1 MPLKQLGELER
12 LREAL
17 IERSR
22 ERARSRAEQ
31 ARLEAEAA
39 RLRDEFKHAMRE
51 LGGVQPLPPRGRHI
65 PVPRPHTP
73 TARLREADER
83 AVLQESLS
91 DGLDAE
97 ELLETDEQLSWRRS
111 GIGPDVVVRLRR
123 GHWSIQ
129 AEVDLHGHR
138 VDEARSALAEFLREA
153 QRAGLRC
160 VRVVH
165 GKGLGSRDRVP
176 VLKQRVRH
184 WLAQREEVIAYTQ
197 ARPAQGG
204 AGALLVLLAPAG
216 RTPRGRGA

>member
-1 MPLKQLGELER
+1 VPLKTVAELER

-22 ERARSRAEQ
+22 EQARSRAEQ
-31 ARLEAEAA
+31 ARLELEAA
-39 RLRDEFKHAMRE
+39 RVRDEFKHAMRD
-51 LGGVQPLPPRGRHI
+51 LGGVQPLPPRGRHA
-65 PVPRPHTP
+65 PAPRAHAP

-83 AVLQESLS
+83 AALQESLS

-97 ELLETDEQLSWRRS
+97 ELLETDDQLAWRRP

-123 GHWSIQ
+123 GHWSVQ
-129 AEVDLHGHR
+129 GEVDLHGHR
-138 VDEARSALAEFLREA
+138 VDEARVALAEFLREA
-153 QRAGLRC
+153 QRIGLRC
-160 VRVVH
+160 VRVIH

-176 VLKQRVRH
+176 VLKLRVRH
-184 WLAQREEVIAYTQ
+184 WLAQREEVIAYAQ

-216 RTPRGRGA
+216 RGVRRSGP

>member
-1 MPLKQLGELER
+1 MPPKQLSELER

-17 IERSR
+17 V
-22 ERARSRAEQ
+22 ERAREQSRSRTEQ

-39 RLRDEFKHAMRE
+39 RVRDEFKHAMRE
-51 LGGVQPLPPRGRHI
+51 LGGVQPLPSRGRHT
-65 PVPRPHTP
+65 PPARPHAP

-83 AVLQESLS
+83 AALQESLS

-97 ELLETDEQLSWRRS
+97 ELLETDEQLSWRRA
-111 GIGPDVVVRLRR
+111 GVGPDVVVRLRR

-129 AEVDLHGHR
+129 SELDLHGHR
-138 VDEARSALAEFLREA
+138 VDEARSALAEFLRAA

-204 AGALLVLLAPAG
+204 AGALLVLLAPAD
-216 RTPRGRGA
+216 RTPRRGGA